1 MTNPFNW
8 KFENVVSAYALFFK
22 NDHGTKALRLEV
34 PEIALEFTDGPYIG
48 KDPEGFLYYNKVED
62 FQQDTNTKHT
72 YHVRDDSINNKT
84 YAVIEFRK
92 SAGAIPYAKF
102 YAPDNYRVATAADME
117 NHTSTGSWVT
127 LKTASCYT
135 TIEKK
140 VNSKTVTAT
149 LSSVDKVATWDTGST
164 SFSSS
169 SFRLQKQTK
178 ALSQTKDGQRAD
190 KGQANK
196 WFPHVWDLAPNVNKL
211 KDTKWVNYNNDHV
224 VFYENDWTHGF
235 RRFPLEDATQTLGIQ
250 STKTTPALTFSNV
263 KWFDT

>member
-34 PEIALEFTDGPYIG
+34 PEIALEFTDGAYIG

-102 YAPDNYRVATAADME
+102 YAPDNHRVATAADME

-140 VNSKTVTAT
+140 ANSRTITAI
-149 LSSVDKVATWDTGST
+149 LSSVDKVATWDAGST

-169 SFRLQKQTK
+169 SFLVPGHLHYKK
-178 ALSQTKDGQRAD
+178 L
-190 KGQANK
+190 
-196 WFPHVWDLAPNVNKL
+196 NKL
-211 KDTKWVNYNNDHV
+211 KDAKFANYNNDRV
-224 VFYENDWTHGF
+224 VFYENDWTGRDFVGF
-235 RRFPLEDATQTLGIQ
+235 SLSRDSI
-250 STKTTPALTFSNV
+250 
-263 KWFDT
+263 